1 MIKVVVFDLDGTL
14 VHLPINYEKLFTEF
28 RKIIGTSNLRPLAQK
43 VSELDAEIKKKIFD
57 VWNNFEIEA
66 VSNLRL
72 NTEGIGLYKKFSKK
86 RKALVTM
93 QGKPVVDIIT
103 RRLKL
108 HFDAIITREET
119 LNRIEQLKL
128 AAQKLGVSLSNILF
142 VGNTKED
149 SLAAEIVGCQ
159 FFMVRN
165 EI

>member
-28 RKIIGTSNLRPLAQK
+28 RKIIGMSNIHPLTQK
-43 VSELDAEIKKKIFD
+43 ISELDAKTKKKVFD

-72 NTEGIGLYKKFSKK
+72 NTEGMGFYNKFSKK

-93 QGKPVVDIIT
+93 QGKPVVDVIT
-103 RRLKL
+103 ERLKL

-119 LNRIEQLKL
+119 LNRSEQLKIV
-128 AAQKLGVSLSNILF
+128 AQKLGVSLTNVLF

-149 SLAAEIVGCQ
+149 SLAAEKVGCK
-159 FFMVRN
+159 FLEVG
-165 EI
+165 E